1 MSMSDP
7 IADYLTRVRNAIK
20 AKKKSVEIPASGFKK
35 AISEILK
42 NNHLIHD
49 YTFAETDNK
58 QGMITVQLKYND
70 GESVILGLRRVSRPG
85 IRRYVDAEKLP
96 RVRNGL
102 GIAIVS
108 TSKGLMTNKQAQS
121 LKIGGEVVCE
131 IW

>member
-20 AKKKSVEIPASGFKK
+20 AKKKSVDVPASGFKK
-35 AISEILK
+35 SISEILK
-42 NNHLIHD
+42 NNKFIHD
-49 YTFAETDNK
+49 YSLSETDNK
-58 QGMITVQLKYND
+58 QGMLNIQLKYND

-108 TSKGLMTNKQAQS
+108 TSKGLMTNKQAQG